1 MTIEEAIEYWEQFN
15 AEIDDLY
22 DACSDADR
30 DVLVKQREIVEYTIS
45 ALRQQEAVTKCRDLF
60 DEDGG
65 EILSNS
71 SEITLDDAIA
81 HLDNTLSDTGRKW
94 SCESCRQEHVQL
106 RAWLA
111 ELRREI
117 KQNRNE
123 PLTLDELR
131 GAYKFG
137 CPVWLVGME
146 DGDGW
151 VFIHHVDSCSV
162 RYARIGTSEEWCFR
176 TKSYGVR
183 VWAYRQ
189 KTEEDD
195 HDERK
200 GNENVRR

>member
-1 MTIEEAIEYWEQFN
+1 MTREKVIEYWEQFN

-45 ALRQQEAVTKCRDLF
+45 ALRQQERF
-60 DEDGG
+60 DET
-65 EILSNS
+65 NK
-71 SEITLDDAIA
+71 A
-81 HLDNTLSDTGRKW
+81 
-94 SCESCRQEHVQL
+94 
-106 RAWLA
+106 
-111 ELRREI
+111 
-117 KQNRNE
+117 
-123 PLTLDELR
+123 LTLDELR
-131 GAYKFG
+131 SAYKFG

-189 KTEEDD
+189 KPEET
-195 HDERK
+195 
-200 GNENVRR
+200 V